1 MLNECLLGLLFRIDL
16 EKCFTS
22 VSVTWYLCL
31 VTRSESKMLV
41 NLKNS
46 VHDSSGD
53 QTIYNQIPNFC
64 FQKCCMR
71 LHSATLVSDM
81 TIYSYDS
88 LVTMRWSPD
97 HSPEPSHGSPLS
109 VEGQRPPVSGVSL
122 RLLVRPWWHRGLQA
136 ESGQQVRPARPQ
148 ETLQPGRR
156 DGDW

>member
-1 MLNECLLGLLFRIDL
+1 MFHKWVSDMIFLSGVS
-16 EKCFTS
+16 TS
-22 VSVTWYLCL
+22 KSFIQLSWEE
-31 VTRSESKMLV
+31 SDSKMLV
-41 NLKNS
+41 NLKYKCPR
-46 VHDSSGD
+46 
-53 QTIYNQIPNFC
+53 QWRPNNLQPDPNEKFS